1 MPDIFNNISG
11 SSCGINYDNLI
22 WFIVHTRSNKNYLH
36 MIVAFDEEMNLIK
49 YSELFKFEGQNI
61 EFSYGLLIENNEFI
75 ITYSINDKSSHI
87 AFFNYDYIKNDI
99 KWTLN

>member
-61 EFSYGLLIENNEFI
+61 EFSYGLLIENNYMYMTASRNDNNPI
-75 ITYSINDKSSHI
+75 IVKVN
-87 AFFNYDYIKNDI
+87 IKD
-99 KWTLN
+99 LNKLFM